1 MARAA
6 RDYDQCPIPEI
17 VPDVVDSPRALARD
31 HRPKGINVKKHF
43 RVAAATVA
51 FAGFGML
58 TGPALAASGSGSG
71 GSGGGGE
78 VRVRQEAACSATSW
92 IKLDLRS
99 RPGRAVR
106 FEAEV
111 DHSVAGA
118 AWTVTVVDNGATI
131 VNGVSMTADA
141 AGEVEVEGRLAS
153 AASHAV
159 TASASGP
166 SGETCSVT
174 ATI

>member
-1 MARAA
+1 M
-6 RDYDQCPIPEI
+6 
-17 VPDVVDSPRALARD
+17 
-31 HRPKGINVKKHF
+31 KKHF

-51 FAGFGML
+51 LAGFAML

-71 GSGGGGE
+71 GSGGGGGGE

-106 FEAEV
+106 FTAEV

-118 AWTVTVVDNGATI
+118 AWTVNVVDNGTTI
-131 VNGVSMTADA
+131 VANVAMTADA

-153 AASHAV
+153 AASHTV
-159 TASASGP
+159 VASANGP
-166 SGETCSVT
+166 GGETCTVS